1 MGLSHRSKGL
11 FGRISQALRRW
22 KELRTMPLRLE
33 FVLSDYCNLNC
44 RGCTHYSP
52 LAPRGFEPL
61 DMLERNMAHLSSVC
75 GAEVKSAYLIGGEP
89 LLYPGIAQAMRLLRK
104 YFPSQDLYVF
114 TNGIALP
121 KMDNDFWEAAA
132 DCDIIIAITRYPIR
146 FDYDAVMKICQSR
159 KVRTEVF
166 GDRSQP
172 DSFFKF
178 GLDPEKRQNPH
189 ISHYKCY
196 NRGCVSVIGERVYPC
211 SISAC
216 VGHLNRVFGTRFTHE
231 KGDWT
236 DVSEV
241 RSAKDIFR
249 LRDKPVPFCGY
260 CARPEPV
267 SYGPSQRQ
275 ADEWIN

>member
-1 MGLSHRSKGL
+1 MGLSHRSKSL

-52 LAPRGFEPL
+52 LAPREFEPL

-104 YFPSQDLYVF
+104 YFPAQDLYVF

-178 GLDPEKRQNPH
+178 GLDPEKRQNPR

-275 ADEWIN
+275 VDEWTN